1 MDPKVNEFIK
11 KWMFD
16 WREGRILAKTN
27 ENLAFYMDPIA
38 FSKVQGKSLFEIAK
52 DEGYDQPEFFILGL
66 LQYRMKVLLEAL
78 VNSYDYGLDGRPK
91 SPGYFFTE
99 QVDLE
104 TCVECV
110 KELKNFGFSELD
122 DLVSD
127 LTQKFDSKI
136 PIEIIATI
144 VSKFYFCFPN
154 ILKKLN
160 PKLRKLTISQPP
172 KIDQKQYLT
181 KDKKYLQPPVVDLA
195 NYSNDT
201 LSWAF
206 HSLYVHGSLATLD
219 YIKGSSDFDTFGI
232 VRKEVASSQ
241 ESLLKLRKDLRKV
254 WDFLYKIDP
263 LQHHGIMTITEQDLE
278 FYPQP
283 FFPPVILNFAKTLYS
298 KNSNGIVFLERDAK
312 FEERH
317 FFYQVVQSFRWR
329 FLNNVGYSDL
339 FSIKLS
345 LSTFMLLPALYYQA
359 RSNYM
364 YKKDIFPKLYSEFS
378 KSQLSSLTKVS
389 NIRQENLYLFYSKF
403 GKISNKLE
411 RFFKRSSDEGWI
423 SKIQNGN
430 PSSKLTSVLGDKI
443 HEEIL
448 ELSELL
454 YEKRKK
460 DWKEDKSKPRLLEN
474 PSTSKLYYSNRPKQY
489 TKKDYENSLKEIS
502 TTIFNKV
509 ENLDIIQQGDISVPG
524 ISDIDLILVLNNSSK
539 SDGVDSLL
547 KSWNELSEQTK
558 YLCYH
563 QPFMIH
569 EEHLKLLTDL
579 WPISNCKN
587 IRTGED
593 IPELN
598 VSSKHHLFALMEIMI
613 FTDFMEDMFEPLL
626 KKTID
631 VRNVLVRLYSLTHS
645 ITKLEEL
652 DVKNDEWR
660 DFRKK
665 VENTRMNWFS
675 NSTEEQNRI
684 IYPILGLSIPVLLGI
699 INELRKLVK
708 NYLSYDQKM
717 NDSQIFGVLNK
728 KLFFV
733 SNWSPS
739 KCLETMDEVFKE
751 TGEFGMILP
760 FEFLAIIALYQKNS
774 EIFSR
779 SLSERVIHNLSL
791 EKIKYNSLIFERI
804 EIIESVFKSL
814 KTIGINK
821 IILPVFS
828 IDLSQNTEQKPDW
841 IDSATSLFQSKNISQ
856 GIIDYFESVGISNK
870 LSKNIDQLLRGK
882 NYRRVIDN
890 CRNALLKNPN
900 LAKAHYYLAF
910 SLQMSDIQYDEAID
924 HYNLA
929 LKYGFDKFWVL
940 YNRGS
945 LYLEMNMIEDSK
957 NDLKKA
963 YELNPQHEDVK
974 KLLKQIS

>member
-1 MDPKVNEFIK
+1 MSLEVNDLIK
-11 KWMFD
+11 KWMYD

-38 FSKVQGKSLFEIAK
+38 FSKVQVKSLFEIAK
-52 DEGYDQPEFFILGL
+52 DEGYDQPEFFILSL

-99 QVDLE
+99 HVDLE
-104 TCVECV
+104 TCIQCV

-122 DLVSD
+122 DLVND

-136 PIEIIATI
+136 PIEVIATI

-181 KDKKYLQPPVVDLA
+181 KDKKYLQPVVDLA
-195 NYSNDT
+195 NYSNNT

-232 VRKEVASSQ
+232 VRKEVANSK
-241 ESLLKLRKDLRKV
+241 ESLLKLREELRKV
-254 WDFLYKIDP
+254 WEFLYKIDP
-263 LQHHGIMTITEQDLE
+263 LQHHGIMLISEQDLE

-312 FEERH
+312 FEERY
-317 FFYQVVQSFRWR
+317 FFYQIIQSFRWR
-329 FLNNVGYSDL
+329 FLNKVGYSDL
-339 FSIKLS
+339 FSFKLS
-345 LSTFMLLPALYYQA
+345 LSTFMLLPAFYYQA
-359 RSNYM
+359 KSEYM
-364 YKKDIFPKLYSEFS
+364 YKKETFPKLYSEFS
-378 KSQLSSLTKVS
+378 KKQLDALTKVS
-389 NIRQENLYLFYSKF
+389 YVRQENLYLGSSKF

-411 RFFKRSSDEGWI
+411 RFFKKQFNKFWVKRVQKE
-423 SKIQNGN
+423 K
-430 PSSKLTSVLGDKI
+430 PSRELFFILGDKI
-443 HEEIL
+443 HEEIF

-474 PSTSKLYYSNRPKQY
+474 PSTSKLYYSNRPKPY
-489 TKKDYENSLKEIS
+489 TKKDYEDSLKEIS

-547 KSWNELSEQTK
+547 KSWNEFSEQTK

-613 FTDFMEDMFEPLL
+613 FTDFIEDMFEPLL

-652 DVKNDEWR
+652 DVKNDEWE

-665 VENTRMNWFS
+665 VETTRMNWFS
-675 NSTEEQNRI
+675 NSIEEQNRI
-684 IYPILGLSIPVLLGI
+684 IYPILGLSIPVLLGVI
-699 INELRKLVK
+699 SELRKLVK

-733 SNWSPS
+733 TNWSPS

-751 TGEFGMILP
+751 TGEFAMILP

-774 EIFSR
+774 EMFSR

-791 EKIKYNSLIFERI
+791 EKIKYNSLILERI
-804 EIIESVFKSL
+804 EMIESVFKSL

-828 IDLSQNTEQKPDW
+828 IDLSQNIEQKPEW

-856 GIIDYFESVGISNK
+856 GIIDYFESIGISNK
-870 LSKNIDQLLRGK
+870 LSKNIGQLLREK

-890 CRNALLKNPN
+890 CRNVLLKNPN
-900 LAKAHYYLAF
+900 LAEAHYHLAF
-910 SLQMSDIQYDEAID
+910 SLQMSDIQYDEAME

-929 LKYGFDKFWVL
+929 LKYGFEKFWVL
-940 YNRGS
+940 YHRGI
-945 LYLEMNMIEDSK
+945 LYLKMNEDEKAK
-957 NDLKKA
+957 NDIENA
-963 YELNPQHEDVK
+963 YELNPKHEGVQQ
-974 KLLKQIS
+974 LLKQIS